1 MIVWLLRTLA
11 NFAVVG
17 VVALALY
24 THRDR
29 LGTMVENWSAA
40 KPEAAAV
47 AVEPDAGSSDAG
59 SAGKMQTLR
68 LRADRRGYFFV
79 VADIHGTAVRFI
91 LDPAASE
98 VVLAPAD
105 AARAGIMPAESAFT
119 ARFSTANGTVR
130 AADIVLNDVR
140 IGALRL
146 ARLDAVVTE
155 RPIGVSILGET
166 FLRRLKTYRRSGDE
180 MLLTW

>member
-1 MIVWLLRTLA
+1 MMVWLLRTVA

-29 LGTMVENWSAA
+29 LGTLVEDWRTA
-40 KPEAAAV
+40 KPEAAVV

-59 SAGKMQTLR
+59 STGQVQTLP
-68 LRADRRGYFFV
+68 LRADRRGYFFA
-79 VADIHGTAVRFI
+79 VADIHGSAVRFI

-105 AARAGIMPAESAFT
+105 AARVGIMPAESAFT

-130 AADIVLNDVR
+130 AADIVLNDVH

-166 FLRRLKTYRRSGDE
+166 FLRRLKRYRRSRVE
-180 MLLTW
+180 MILTW